1 MRRERHVILAAI
13 LPAIETR
20 QLVTAVRKAR
30 KPACSCMGA
39 GIIHRAGRPE
49 VCPRLHMT
57 SERADRILGSKAL
70 TLAYGFE
77 AIEESEEDD
86 A

>member
-1 MRRERHVILAAI
+1 MSHDALQSQLSA
-13 LPAIETR
+13 LETR

-30 KPACSCMGA
+30 KPACDCMGT
-39 GIIHRAGRPE
+39 GIIHRSAGRPE
-49 VCPRLHMT
+49 VCPCLHMT